1 MIVQRREVIRTAIA
15 SQKIE
20 HELRVFEVVWVIAIL
35 VAHTGEI
42 WGKLVRLWVELSHTL
57 EMYDGVQT

>member
-1 MIVQRREVIRTAIA
+1 VIVQRREVIRTAIA

-42 WGKLVRLWVELSHTL
+42 WGKLVRLWVELTHPL

>member
-1 MIVQRREVIRTAIA
+1 MVQQREVTKTAIA

-42 WGKLVRLWVELSHTL
+42 WGKLVRLWVESTHTL
-57 EMYDGVQT
+57 ELYDGAQT